1 MKRIVI
7 LFLVALTVNVSWS
20 QRQVEKTE
28 SIASADQL
36 YVHFKFADDIKIE
49 QWNRNEFKVEASVLI
64 DDGEGNADFSLQSDR
79 SGSTLEISSDFG
91 DYFQRKQK
99 NYYGKDCC
107 NKKTSINYVVYVPKG
122 VKLKVK
128 SISGDVIADN
138 FSGQLVTDLV
148 SGDVTLK
155 KYKGELRLKTVSGD
169 LDITTNKAEI
179 NAKTLTGTIYS
190 DLNIAQDQKK
200 SGNHGYNRV
209 KGSVSSGGE
218 LIVLETVSGNI
229 YMRKG

>member
-7 LFLVALTVNVSWS
+7 LLLALLSINLGWA
-20 QRQVEKTE
+20 QREVQKTE
-28 SIASADQL
+28 AIKNADQL

-49 QWNRNEFKVEASVLI
+49 QWNKNEIKVDASVLI
-64 DDGEGNADFSLQSDR
+64 DDGDGNADFSLQTER

-91 DYFQRKQK
+91 DYFEKRQK
-99 NYYGKDCC
+99 NFWGEDCC
-107 NKKTSINYVVYVPKG
+107 NSKTSINYVVYVPKG

-128 SISGDVIADN
+128 SISGDVMSDD

-155 KYKGELRLKTVSGD
+155 QYKGELRLKTVSGD
-169 LDITTNKAEI
+169 LDITTNKADV

-190 DLNIAQDQKK
+190 NLNIDQEGNKK
-200 SGNHGYNRV
+200 SSSGYNRV
-209 KGSVSSGGE
+209 KGTVNNGGE
-218 LIVLETVSGNI
+218 LVVLETVSGNI